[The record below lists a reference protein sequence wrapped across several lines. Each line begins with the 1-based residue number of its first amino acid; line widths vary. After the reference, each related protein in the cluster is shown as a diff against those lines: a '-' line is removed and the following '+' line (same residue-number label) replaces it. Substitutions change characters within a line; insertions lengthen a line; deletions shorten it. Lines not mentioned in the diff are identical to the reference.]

1 MGKHGGRGVGSDG
14 GMGGGLGGGVVCVC
28 GESVDLGG
36 AGARQVD
43 HGEGHTD
50 RRVVRRSPRLQVC
63 DGGPDARRGE
73 RGAVARTGV
82 GPGWVVPPPWV
93 VRRLIAIGG
102 GRRF

>member
-50 RRVVRRSPRLQVC
+50 RRVVRSCGGLAAAADMRRRSGC
-63 DGGPDARRGE
+63 A
-73 RGAVARTGV
+73 
-82 GPGWVVPPPWV
+82 
-93 VRRLIAIGG
+93 
-102 GRRF
+102 